1 MKNYF
6 IIVLCL
12 CGFSLFAQ
20 TTTIPYQSI
29 LTDKD
34 GVVLNNI
41 QTDVRLDIKEG
52 SATGTTSYSEVH
64 SIVSGNNGEIYLNIG
79 GGIAQGQAFEEVDWL
94 QANYVELLI
103 KPEGF
108 SIFLPMSTTEL
119 LSVPYALFALRVSC
133 LDGCPGEQGDPGPD
147 GQRGITGA
155 TGATGA
161 TGWTGFTGATGADGL
176 SGAGALIMTDV
187 IPEDPEPN
195 EFYIDDGTNRQDAL
209 PGFRF
214 FDGSNWIDI

>member
-1 MKNYF
+1 MKNYL

-12 CGFSLFAQ
+12 WGYLLNAQ

-41 QTDVRLDIKEG
+41 QTDVRVDIKEG
-52 SATGTTSYSEVH
+52 SATGATSYSEIH
-64 SIVSGNNGEIYLNIG
+64 SIVSGNNGELYLNIG
-79 GGIAQGQAFEEVDWL
+79 GGVAQGQAFVEVDWS
-94 QANYVELLI
+94 QANFVELLI

-108 SIFLPMSTTEL
+108 SVFLPISTTEL
-119 LSVPYALFALRVSC
+119 LSVPYALFALRVTC

-147 GQRGITGA
+147 GQVGPAGA

-161 TGWTGFTGATGADGL
+161 TGPVGATGATGQPGL
-176 SGAGALIMTDV
+176 SGALSLTMTDEV
-187 IPEDPEPN
+187 PVDPEPN
-195 EFYIDDGTNRQDAL
+195 EFYIDDGTNRVSGT